1 MVEKLVFAPILKE
14 MTEYIINE
22 LKPVQLFH
30 YEGVDIRE
38 LDSFELEGEKGY
50 CRIFKTDKV
59 EKISVSSMNFF
70 GKMTADV
77 MIITPAADYDIP
89 YFVMDWDESEGH
101 VFFIADLMPSDDP
114 GRNSLYLTNYL
125 YTPLENLYQTYCE
138 IPGLKNSVF
147 HWVRAIHSPYII
159 TGTIEKT
166 SRKNVDLLCNCAKD
180 YLKAWVALYNEAKPH
195 DPNSPYMQL
204 VHERRKTIREYYRQ
218 NDPGAGPLKK
228 FLGKEKAEKAIAV
241 IEP

>member
-1 MVEKLVFAPILKE
+1 MPNTIEFTPILKE
-14 MTEYIINE
+14 VTALILKE
-22 LKPVQLFH
+22 LKPARVYE
-30 YEGVDIRE
+30 YEGLDITDLNE
-38 LDSFELEGEKGY
+38 FELEGQKCY
-50 CRIFKTDKV
+50 SHVYKTEKV

-77 MIITPAADYDIP
+77 MIITPSMEYDIP
-89 YFVMDWDESEGH
+89 YYVMDWDESEGH
-101 VFFIADLMPSDDP
+101 IFFIADLMPSDDP
-114 GRNSLYLTNYL
+114 GRNSDYLNTYL
-125 YTPLENLYQTYCE
+125 FEPLENLYQTYCE

-159 TGTIEKT
+159 TGTIDK
-166 SRKNVDLLCNCAKD
+166 SSQKNVEQIYNCAMD
-180 YLKAWVALYNEAKPH
+180 YLKTWIELYRKATPKDPH
-195 DPNSPYMQL
+195 SPYMKL
-204 VHERRKTIREYYRQ
+204 IHERRKAIREYYRQ